1 MTVVLTHLFN
11 LLSFFSIDSSNDE
24 LIYISSSVTFQLSSK
39 VVGIKKLNIFIFE
52 FRRVNR

>member
-24 LIYISSSVTFQLSSK
+24 LIYISSSVIFQLSSK